1 MAERGKAATKVSTT
15 RCPDGMS
22 LKDWQTALRRQ
33 AAERGGY
40 AVSEVSDRW
49 APGCFNVSGS
59 NNRRTYRAV
68 YLGPGN
74 DHNYCDCMDFRTNC
88 LGTCKHL
95 EAVKAYLKEQRRKPA
110 TQLPRRSD
118 IYMSYED
125 GRKLK
130 LHICDGAP
138 AELAVAALRYFDD
151 DMTAVPGMVAELP
164 AFIENAKRIDPH
176 FHCYPDALNHI
187 LEARDRRRLL
197 EMQERLSDEEIAG
210 VLKTRLY
217 PYQTEG
223 IRFAFGAGRSLIAD
237 EMGLGKTVEAIGTAE
252 LLISRQMAAS
262 VLVVCPTSLK
272 YQWKKEI
279 ERFTDSTVTVVEGL
293 HTQRRELY
301 MAETTYKIVSYHT
314 LANDIKAMGT
324 MHFDLMIMDE
334 VQRLKNWNTQIAQ
347 AARRVD
353 CDFSVV
359 LSGTPLEN
367 RLDELYSVMQ
377 FVDQY
382 ALGPYYEFTA
392 RHTEVSETGKITGY
406 RHLDEVA
413 RRLRHCM
420 IRRRR
425 SDVAPQLPPRTDQT
439 LYVPMT
445 REQRAIHDE
454 ARAATARL
462 IQKWRRSNF
471 LSEKE
476 RKRLLLLLSRM
487 RMVCDST
494 YVLDQKTRCD
504 TKPGEAL
511 QLIISMAENGGKAVV
526 FSQWERMTRILT
538 EELDR
543 AGIGYE
549 YLHGGIPAQK
559 RRTLTDNFTARPET
573 RVFVSTD
580 AGATGLNLQTA
591 SLIIN
596 LDLPWNPAVLE
607 QRISRVYRIGQER
620 PVQIINMVA
629 AGTIEE
635 RMLTTLDFKSDLL
648 AGILDGG
655 DSQITLD
662 DSKLDRLAQV
672 FGDDDAE
679 CGDEAADITGTM
691 VSDSEEGAPTAGRDE
706 PSELL
711 ADLSRVA
718 GALARTLASAEATE
732 RLVDSMVAT
741 DESTGRTV
749 VQIPVESREA
759 VVNFLSNISKLF
771 SNR

>member
-1 MAERGKAATKVSTT
+1 
-15 RCPDGMS
+15 MS
-22 LKDWQTALRRQ
+22 LKEWQSALRRQ

-59 NNRRTYRAV
+59 SNRRTYRAV
-68 YLGPGN
+68 YLGPDN

-95 EAVKAYLKEQRRKPA
+95 EAVKAYLKERRRKSVTA
-110 TQLPRRSD
+110 LPRRSD
-118 IYMSYED
+118 IYMSYKD

-138 AELAVAALRYFDD
+138 SELAMAALRYFDD
-151 DMTAVPGMVAELP
+151 DMTAVPGMVSELP
-164 AFIENAKRIDPH
+164 SFIENAKRIDPH

-197 EMQERLSDEEIAG
+197 EMQEGLSDAEIAS
-210 VLKTRLY
+210 VVKTRLY
-217 PYQTEG
+217 PYQVEG

-252 LLISRQMAAS
+252 LLMRRQMAAT

-279 ERFTDSTVTVVEGL
+279 ERFTESTVTVVEGL

-301 MAETTYKIVSYHT
+301 LADTTYKIVSYHT

-324 MHFDLMIMDE
+324 LHFDVMIMDE

-353 CDFSVV
+353 SDFSVV

-392 RHTEVSETGKITGY
+392 RHTEVSESGKVTGY
-406 RHLDEVA
+406 KHLDDVS

-420 IRRRR
+420 LRRRR
-425 SDVAPQLPPRTDQT
+425 SDVALQLPPRTDQT

-445 REQRAIHDE
+445 REQREIHDE
-454 ARAATARL
+454 ARSGAGRL
-462 IQKWRRSNF
+462 IQKWRRSGF

-494 YVLDQKTRCD
+494 YVLDQKSRFD

-549 YLHGGIPAQK
+549 YLHGGVASSK
-559 RRTLTDNFTARPET
+559 RRTLAENFTRDADT

-580 AGATGLNLQTA
+580 AGATGLNLQAA
-591 SLIIN
+591 SLVIN

-607 QRISRVYRIGQER
+607 QRISRVYRIGQNC
-620 PVQIINMVA
+620 PVQVINMVA

-635 RMLTTLDFKSDLL
+635 RMLATLDFKSDLL

-662 DSKLDRLAQV
+662 DSKLDRLSEV

-679 CGDEAADITGTM
+679 RTDVPSDNRGTM
-691 VSDSEEGAPTAGRDE
+691 VSETEDAVSAGGFNPDDVIA
-706 PSELL
+706 ELWRAAGSL
-711 ADLSRVA
+711 GRVLS
-718 GALARTLASAEATE
+718 SAEATE
-732 RLVDSMVAT
+732 RLVDSLTST
-741 DESTGRTV
+741 DERTGRTV
-749 VQIPVESREA
+749 VQIPVESRES
-759 VVNFLSNISKLF
+759 VINFLSNISKLF
-771 SNR
+771 SKR